1 MPTDVSFIIAAFN
14 AEESIRRAVE
24 SALAQEG
31 VAVEVIVVD
40 DCSSDATAQAAL
52 DLSSERVRVIRLD
65 QNRGPGGARNAGL
78 EAARGRWVAVLDADD
93 AVHPERM
100 ARLLRRAEETGAEI
114 AVDNLEVID
123 GMGGSKPMFAPARLA
138 AMPEMTLAAFVAG
151 NHLFEETFS
160 LGYMKPAIER
170 DFLERHGLRYVETL
184 RVGEDY
190 VFLASALAVGGR
202 CAVEPRPSYAYH
214 IRAGSISRTL
224 ELHHVEAMLK
234 ADAVFL
240 SDHAMGPVAGAAQE
254 KRTRSLKK
262 AAAYLALVGHLKD
275 GAPIRAAAAAMRDP
289 AAVGLLRL
297 PISVRLRR
305 FARPIRAA
313 QRVFG

>member
-1 MPTDVSFIIAAFN
+1 VSFIIAAFN
-14 AEESIRRAVE
+14 AEETIRRAVE

-31 VAVEVIVVD
+31 VAVEVVVVD
-40 DCSSDATAQAAL
+40 DCSTDATAQAAL

-78 EAARGRWVAVLDADD
+78 EAACGRWVAVLDADD

-100 ARLLRRAEETGAEI
+100 SRLLQRAEETGAEI
-114 AVDNLEVID
+114 VVDNLEVIND
-123 GMGGSKPMFAPARLA
+123 RGGSKPMFEPARLA
-138 AMPEMTLAAFVAG
+138 AMPEMTLATFVAG

-160 LGYMKPAIER
+160 LGYMKPAMER
-170 DFLERHGLRYVETL
+170 GLLERHGLRYHETL

-202 CAVEPRPSYAYH
+202 CAVEPRPGYAYH
-214 IRAGSISRTL
+214 IRAGSISRRL
-224 ELHHVEAMLK
+224 ELHHVEAMIE
-234 ADAVFL
+234 ADVDFL
-240 SDHAMGPVAGAAQE
+240 NRHALGPTAAAAQE
-254 KRTRSLKK
+254 RRTRSLKR

-289 AAVGLLRL
+289 AAVGLLRM

-305 FARPIRAA
+305 FARPFRTAPG
-313 QRVFG
+313 VFG